1 LELAG
6 RLELDLLKLV
16 GRMEVLFM
24 DRALNHITNN
34 DISIFKLLN
43 LTIYVIMNR
52 YDEELS
58 YHFSTTIA
66 TAVLISKTFCIKCA
80 PPEGK
85 IVS

>member
-1 LELAG
+1 
-6 RLELDLLKLV
+6 
-16 GRMEVLFM
+16 
-24 DRALNHITNN
+24 
-34 DISIFKLLN
+34 
-43 LTIYVIMNR
+43 MNR

-85 IVS
+85 NRITI